1 MSTPVSGLASGFDWS
16 AMVEQLTELERA
28 PQKQLL
34 SEQLRLQEQSQ
45 ALGGLKTQLGVL
57 RNRLSLL
64 KDPALYGS
72 RTATSSEPT
81 RGTVAVAGGATVG
94 QYTFA
99 ISQLATASAQTGTAN
114 VGRRL
119 HDTSDV
125 SALALSSAGFATAVT
140 AGTFLVNGQQVTVA
154 ATDTLGAVFDK
165 IATATGNAVTAGY
178 DPDTD
183 RITLS
188 SATPIVLGSP
198 TDSSNFLAVAKLYG
212 NGTGAVTSH
221 SELGAVKLSGTLAQA
236 NFGTP
241 LTGGSNG
248 SFKINGVTIA
258 YDAAVDTVGG
268 LLDRINASTA
278 GVVAR
283 YDAVHDRFTLTN
295 QATGS
300 LGVALEDGVDSNFL
314 AASGLLGGSL
324 AVGRNLEYTVNGG
337 GTLISQSNTITAASS
352 GLTGLNV
359 TALAEGSFT
368 VTVGVDTARI
378 RSAVVDFVNEYNRTQ
393 GQIGTQT
400 ASSTD
405 AKGKVTAGLLAE
417 DATVNDLSRQLR
429 ALAAGTLRGLSGSL
443 TRLEG
448 LGFSTNGYDDT
459 FSTAD
464 LTRLD
469 ALLRDDLG
477 SVEAFFSDATHG
489 LGVKLDAYLEK
500 AIGEAGS
507 MTARQTTLTRQAGSI
522 DTQVADMEKQVQQNR
537 ERLIASFVAME
548 QAQANINQQL
558 QYLLQRFGTTS

>member
-94 QYTFA
+94 QYTFT
-99 ISQLATASAQTGTAN
+99 ISQLATASVQTGTAN

-212 NGTGAVTSH
+212 NGTGAVTSR

-258 YDAAVDTVGG
+258 YDAAVDTVAG

-429 ALAAGTLRGLSGSL
+429 ALAAGTLSGLSGSL

-464 LTRLD
+464 LTGLD